1 MILKVTLQNKVIHN
15 SILIKNDYFKY
26 IYFYK
31 IMICFSVRTLQPRSF
46 TKIAYNETLFEV
58 SWLPPK
64 DDARV
69 NNYTVFWCL
78 SENHRD
84 RPYQVQYKNIFVK
97 LKFRVLIEI
106 PYVQLL
112 KLSCR
117 YHFKVVRKK

>member
-1 MILKVTLQNKVIHN
+1 MI
-15 SILIKNDYFKY
+15 Y
-26 IYFYK
+26 
-31 IMICFSVRTLQPRSF
+31 FSVRTLQPRSF

-112 KLSCR
+112 KLVQGAYEKFSLIELDIYAFYSLVPDIKC
-117 YHFKVVRKK
+117 

>member
-1 MILKVTLQNKVIHN
+1 MI
-15 SILIKNDYFKY
+15 Y
-26 IYFYK
+26 
-31 IMICFSVRTLQPRSF
+31 FSVRTLQPRSF

-112 KLSCR
+112 KPSCTILKLSEKINYITFGNRC
-117 YHFKVVRKK
+117 HKFDG